1 MSYYRRPYYEP
12 ESKPIINP
20 YKVAA
25 EMMKKEKEPIEDS
38 SDSSNSSNDWSSS
51 ESSSCSDDSSES
63 EEESVDFCHV
73 SDYGNDHYERRRGFN
88 RSDCSDYY
96 EYSEEEEEEEEEED
110 IYDNEEDADN
120 NESVDEFDW
129 NFSIITFIVIIT
141 VIGLGALV
149 LFPSLRSSEVQ
160 EMMEPLD
167 EHIKPVHELKSRV
180 SDFFT
185 TIGKGLTEEQLLE
198 AEKQTRLEP
207 MPTQVPIV
215 ITGQLS
221 EKDKKR
227 QDEFTAY
234 GSRLREIANKYYA
247 GLEAKNAEKKRRQ
260 MDAESEMSEYWRVKF
275 EETKKEV
282 ERLKVI
288 KESKQKSLEATR
300 AKRTAILE
308 NLQKKQN
315 HIDQKV
321 GEFPKSFRSNL
332 DEIDTLT
339 KQAYTLS
346 TKISI
351 TNNLTADLKLR
362 SGYITKIIDHIKIKC
377 PNHARIKS
385 FLQGM
390 KSATFGFAADAVDS
404 IFNFTK
410 KSVEDN
416 LCSQNFN
423 PRNTDEMQRYFKDY
437 KEGIVSAVELTL
449 PNFNSDSEDIGT
461 STNLA
466 QILEELDSQMFI
478 LHTRNNGFLNQLKT
492 FLENIDSNFTF
503 FGYLNQLKKNV
514 SVMEVITQSTKVINQ
529 RLEVSNG
536 YKLKKYEKNIDLKL
550 LKAWHQRMLL
560 PFLTHHK
567 AVEFN
572 QIRMHEQALF
582 EKYSNNHRSWLD
594 LITKRNRLTDSE
606 LLSLLNSD
614 AKIKM
619 KPSTFPYKYEFERLI
634 EDYFMLKI
642 SNSTEE
648 LKIVSD
654 LSLFFHIVKYRKEF
668 ARDNI
673 ISIVFLYSQFTR
685 LSFEDQEYYMEH
697 WPSYT
702 NQLDLKTRMSSA
714 NRKLY
719 SI

>member
-73 SDYGNDHYERRRGFN
+73 SDYGNNHYERRRGFN

-96 EYSEEEEEEEEEED
+96 EYSEEEEED

-120 NESVDEFDW
+120 NESVNEFDW

-260 MDAESEMSEYWRVKF
+260 IDAESEMSEYWRVKF

-315 HIDQKV
+315 LIDQKV
-321 GEFPKSFRSNL
+321 GEFPKSFHSNL

-377 PNHARIKS
+377 PNHGE
-385 FLQGM
+385 FLHAV
-390 KSATFGFAADAVDS
+390 KDAIDIAEFHPGAKVS
-404 IFNFTK
+404 VYTINLIVEATK
-410 KSVEDN
+410 KLIKDHIN
-416 LCSQNFN
+416 DQDYN
-423 PRNTDEMQRYFKDY
+423 PRNTDEMQSYFKDY
-437 KEGIVSAVELTL
+437 KEGKVSAVELTL
-449 PNFNSDSEDIGT
+449 PNFNSDSEST
-461 STNLA
+461 SAATSMKLA
-466 QILEELDSQMFI
+466 EILEELDSQMFI
-478 LHTRNNGFLNQLKT
+478 LHTRNTGFIKELKII
-492 FLENIDSNFTF
+492 LENIDSNFTF

-514 SVMEVITQSTKVINQ
+514 SIMEVITQSTKVINQ

-536 YKLKKYEKNIDLKL
+536 YKLKKYEKNIELKL

-594 LITKRNRLTDSE
+594 RITKRNRLTDSE

-619 KPSTFPYKYEFERLI
+619 KPSTFPYKYEFGRLI
-634 EDYFMLKI
+634 VDYYLLI
-642 SNSTEE
+642 SNGSIEKSKLVND
-648 LKIVSD
+648 LKLVEY
-654 LSLFFHIVKYRKEF
+654 FVKYRNEF
-668 ARDNI
+668 AEDNI
-673 ISIVFLYSQFTR
+673 TPIVFLYSQFTR
-685 LSFEDQEYYMEH
+685 LSSEDQDYFMKN
-697 WPSYT
+697 WPGDISDYAL
-702 NQLDLKTRMSSA
+702 NAKIFLGIK
-714 NRKLY
+714 
-719 SI
+719 